1 MNDFRRTSTAE
12 LWQAIETNAQ
22 EARKHVNWVE
32 CLDNIKVLC
41 ALIDERI
48 EVFQREKRT
57 EQLLGKHR
65 AKFNFGRAVEA
76 GVLRGHGMAEAI
88 SRRRRD
94 EV

>member
-65 AKFNFGRAVEA
+65 AKFNFGRGAEA
-76 GVLRGHGMAEAI
+76 GVQCGRGPVDANSTE
-88 SRRRRD
+88 RRD
-94 EV
+94 ET